1 MRFLFWLIGLAAYA
15 IALVVSNN
23 HYETDFTRSQPQN
36 AALIEKWED
45 WTGGT
50 TEPYHAMF
58 NVQVREKIVQK
69 ETKLDARNYGKA
81 VPNPDSYSW
90 TVKMSPK
97 EAGARPTPAE
107 YRTWKDSVSTFWAL
121 TGGFVF
127 YTIMLIIWVVRSP
140 YAFVEEDL

>member
-1 MRFLFWLIGLAAYA
+1 MRFLFWLIGLAAYV
-15 IALVVSNN
+15 IALVVSCN
-23 HYETDFTRSQPQN
+23 HYETEFTRTTAYP
-36 AALIEKWED
+36 AALVEKWED
-45 WTGGT
+45 WSNYTQ
-50 TEPYHAMF
+50 PYNALF
-58 NVQVREKIVQK
+58 LVKVRNVVVEE
-69 ETKLDARNYGKA
+69 ETKLSARNYGKA

-140 YAFVEEDL
+140 YAFV